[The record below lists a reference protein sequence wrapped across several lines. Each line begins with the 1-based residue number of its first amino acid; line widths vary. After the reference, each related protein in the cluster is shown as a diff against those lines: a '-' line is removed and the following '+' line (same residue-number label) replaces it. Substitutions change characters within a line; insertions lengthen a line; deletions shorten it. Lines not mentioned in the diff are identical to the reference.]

1 MPMTMPYRRCLVAA
15 CAAAVLI
22 TGLAPLQASLVST
35 EQLVHTQQRQ
45 ADRDRLLGLLARED
59 VRQQLT
65 AQGVDPDFAA
75 MRAERLGS
83 EELLLLSAHLDE
95 LPAGASAGTVVGV
108 VVLFTLVFIITDA
121 IGATDIFPFIKPVR

>member
-1 MPMTMPYRRCLVAA
+1 MLMTTLHRRCLVAA
-15 CAAAVLI
+15 CATAMLLTA
-22 TGLAPLQASLVST
+22 LAPVQASLVST
-35 EQLVHTQQRQ
+35 EQLVHTQQVQ

-65 AQGVDPDFAA
+65 AQGVDPDLAA

-83 EELLLLSAHLDE
+83 EDLLLLSAHLDE
-95 LPAGASAGTVVGV
+95 LPAGASAGTVVGI
-108 VVLFTLVFIITDA
+108 VVLFTLVFIVTDA